1 MPTTKKTTTRTA
13 SATTK
18 KEEIKAVSE
27 EQVEDTKETVKKVVT
42 RTAKTETKSFASGDR
57 ILCQS
62 ITAGQLIY
70 YSTKTKERYEWSNYG
85 DTAEVLYEDLLSMKS
100 AKSNFIFEPLFVI
113 AEESL
118 ISQPAWSKVKELYES
133 VEIVEDAEDY
143 LNQTPAKL
151 KALLLQAPDGVR
163 NTIKITAS
171 QMINNGE
178 LDSIGKIKVLDEV
191 LGTNMLAF
199 VS

>member
-13 SATTK
+13 TTK
-18 KEEIKAVSE
+18 KEEIEAVSDV
-27 EQVEDTKETVKKVVT
+27 QVEDIKEPVKKVAT
-42 RTAKTETKSFASGDR
+42 KTETKSFASSDR

-85 DTAEVLYEDLLSMKS
+85 DTTEVLYEDLLSMKS
-100 AKSNFIFEPLFVI
+100 AKSSFIYEPLFVI
-113 AEESL
+113 LEDSL
-118 ISQPAWSKVKELYES
+118 TSQSAWSKVKELYES
-133 VEIVEDAEDY
+133 VEIVENAEDY
-143 LNQTPAKL
+143 LAQTPAKL
-151 KALLLQAPDGVR
+151 KTLLLQAPEGVK

-178 LDSIGKIKVLDEV
+178 LDSISKIKVLDEA

-199 VS
+199 VD